1 MQTVHTIAELREAS
15 LAWRRAGERI
25 GLVPTMGA
33 LHRGHMALVDRALA
47 DCDKV
52 ITTIFINPPQFSPGE
67 DLAAY
72 PRDEAGDGRVL
83 ADAGVDLVFI
93 PDDDEIYPPG
103 FATRVSVAGLT
114 EDLCAAHRPGHFDGV
129 ATVVCKLLMEAAPD
143 AAYFGEKDYQQLQM
157 IRRMV
162 ADLDIATE
170 IAAVAT
176 VREDDGL
183 ALSTRNAYLNADQRR
198 IAPELFRTI
207 SRLAERFSSGKAD
220 ARALEAEGAE
230 ALRQAGFDEVD
241 YVAIRDARTLQPVSA
256 PGAGRGTGARVLAA
270 ARLGKARLI
279 DNVAVADSDT

>member
-1 MQTVHTIAELREAS
+1 MQTVHTIPELRKAS

-67 DLAAY
+67 DLASY
-72 PRDEAGDGRVL
+72 PRDQAGDGRVL
-83 ADAGVDLVFI
+83 NDAGVDLVFI
-93 PDDDEIYPPG
+93 PDHDEIYPPG

-129 ATVVCKLLMEAAPD
+129 ATVVCKLLMEAMPD

-157 IRRMV
+157 IRRMA
-162 ADLDIATE
+162 ADLDIAAE
-170 IAAVAT
+170 ILAVAT
-176 VREDDGL
+176 VREVDGL
-183 ALSTRNAYLNADQRR
+183 ALSTRNAYLSADQRR
-198 IAPELFRTI
+198 IAPALFRTI
-207 SRLAERFSSGKAD
+207 TQIAERFGHGGGGGD
-220 ARALEAEGAE
+220 ARALETEGAE
-230 ALRQAGFDEVD
+230 ALRQAGFDDVD
-241 YVAIRDARTLQPVSA
+241 YVAIRDARTLAPVSD
-256 PGAGRGTGARVLAA
+256 PGAPARVLAA
-270 ARLGKARLI
+270 AWLGKARLI